1 MSAGHAFFE
10 ELCRRV
16 RVTYRFVPPPP
27 TSMSKRAL
35 RDWGKAN
42 ARWVRAKVKGKSN
55 THVVLRDVASP
66 HGHTTFSVSEAS
78 NRIVIG

>member
-1 MSAGHAFFE
+1 MGHALFE
-10 ELCRRV
+10 ELTKGV
-16 RVTYRFVPPPP
+16 RVKYRFVPPPP

-42 ARWVRAKVKGKSN
+42 VRWVQATVKEKSN
-55 THVVLRDVASP
+55 THVVLRDKDSP
-66 HGHTTFSVSEAS
+66 HGHATFSVSEAS